1 MREIK
6 KIIWASDGSKESLE
20 ALNYAIYLARRFW
33 AEITGMYVIEM
44 HPRLLYDYAR
54 DPDSDLYGWV
64 GQAAANHKARLVSEA
79 ENAGVEG
86 LPFRTAVLI
95 GDPSAE
101 IVKLA
106 RRRKA
111 DLIVLGIRGLGLIDR
126 MLVGSTAL
134 KVFRQTNIPVLAVK
148 KRDKA
153 SGIEIRNIL
162 VPLDIYEKEESAL
175 SCAVDLAQ
183 AFKANISVVYAYR
196 LFAYAVLEEGEA
208 PVGINELGEDAL
220 KFFSTELAAR
230 VEEPRQRLKT
240 DTIEAGIPG
249 ITTDL
254 IEGINPAIGIVE
266 YADNKDMDLIVINT
280 HARKGIK
287 KFIMGSVTEK
297 IVQESACPVLV
308 IKP

>member
-54 DPDSDLYGWV
+54 DPDSELYRWV
-64 GQAAANHKARLVSEA
+64 EQAAANHQGRLVSEA

-95 GDPSAE
+95 GDPSEE

-126 MLVGSTAL
+126 LLVGSTAL
-134 KVFRQTNIPVLAVK
+134 KVLRQSGIPILAVK
-148 KRDKA
+148 KRDKE
-153 SGIEIRNIL
+153 SGIDIRNVL
-162 VPLDIYEKEESAL
+162 VPLDIYEIEDSAL
-175 SCAVDLAQ
+175 NYAVDLAQ
-183 AFKANISVVYAYR
+183 AIKANISVVYAYR
-196 LFAYAVLEEGEA
+196 LFAYAALEEGEP

-230 VEEPRQRLKT
+230 VEEPRRRLQADGTVASKP
-240 DTIEAGIPG
+240 E

-254 IEGINPAIGIVE
+254 IEAINPAMGIVE
-266 YADNKDMDLIVINT
+266 YADNKDADLIVINT

-297 IVQESACPVLV
+297 IVQESACPVLAL
-308 IKP
+308 KP